1 MQIHDRIKALREAE
15 KISMRQLAKELGV
28 SHNTISKWERN
39 PDKCRSEC
47 ALPTRDNVLSLARFF
62 KVTPGWLMF
71 GELKYKASRQK
82 IMKQIEELT
91 DSQFRMIAKLVDE
104 LLASPAYGDAGHGI
118 GWMLRGTGRVTA
130 SSTTNRVATPGPT
143 AIG

>member
-62 KVTPGWLMF
+62 QVTPGWLMF

-104 LLASPAYGDAGHGI
+104 LLERDAA
-118 GWMLRGTGRVTA
+118 TKGR
-130 SSTTNRVATPGPT
+130 SS
-143 AIG
+143 